1 MQKIIIFCQLIKI
14 IAVSYTHLDV
24 YKRQVLS
31 RARVFV
37 LNRLEDD
44 ALNELITRGEVAFD
58 RGGAFDENARKALI
72 AICDGDGRYILNLV
86 GEILGLKS
94 GAINADDVAKFAQ
107 RKPQAY
113 DKNRDE
119 HYNLISALHKS
130 VRASDPDAALYW
142 LSLIHI

>member
-1 MQKIIIFCQLIKI
+1 MCIRDSRFNRAQQDGFLPYVESGLVTLIG
-14 IAVSYTHLDV
+14 ATTENPSFELNGA
-24 YKRQVLS
+24 VLS

-107 RKPQAY
+107 RKPC
-113 DKNRDE
+113 
-119 HYNLISALHKS
+119 L
-130 VRASDPDAALYW
+130 LYT
-142 LSLIHI
+142 SRCV